1 MYMFRLSIGV
11 TVEIPRNVEFDSLM
25 NYWRK
30 EMRLG
35 DANFFL
41 SLFFLKQFLSQREE
55 RKRYYTKD
63 AKLVKFVMRV
73 WREEIFRAEKIYS
86 WQSENKWSI
95 GLIKN

>member
-30 EMRLG
+30 KMRLG
-35 DANFFL
+35 ERANFFL

-73 WREEIFRAEKIYS
+73 
-86 WQSENKWSI
+86 
-95 GLIKN
+95 

>member
-35 DANFFL
+35 DANFFSL
-41 SLFFLKQFLSQREE
+41 SLFLETVPFSARGEKEILYK
-55 RKRYYTKD
+55 
-63 AKLVKFVMRV
+63 KLVKFVMRV
-73 WREEIFRAEKIYS
+73 
-86 WQSENKWSI
+86 
-95 GLIKN
+95 

>member
-1 MYMFRLSIGV
+1 MSREFDAPTLIMRMYIYMYMFRLSIGV

-55 RKRYYTKD
+55 RKRYYTK
-63 AKLVKFVMRV
+63 
-73 WREEIFRAEKIYS
+73 
-86 WQSENKWSI
+86 N
-95 GLIKN
+95 

>member
-63 AKLVKFVMRV
+63 AKLVKFVIRV
-73 WREEIFRAEKIYS
+73 
-86 WQSENKWSI
+86 
-95 GLIKN
+95 

>member
-41 SLFFLKQFLSQREE
+41 SLFFLKQFLSQGEE

-73 WREEIFRAEKIYS
+73 
-86 WQSENKWSI
+86 
-95 GLIKN
+95 

>member
-35 DANFFL
+35 ERANFFSL
-41 SLFFLKQFLSQREE
+41 SLFLETVPFSARGEKEILYK
-55 RKRYYTKD
+55 
-63 AKLVKFVMRV
+63 KLVKFVMRV
-73 WREEIFRAEKIYS
+73 
-86 WQSENKWSI
+86 
-95 GLIKN
+95 